1 MHMES
6 FQPNSVVRFGTFE
19 VSLQSGEVRK
29 AGLRIRVQQ
38 QPMKLLEIL
47 LERPGEVVTREEL
60 RSRVWPSESF
70 GDFDQAL
77 NIAIGK
83 LRTAL
88 GDSAENPR
96 FIETLPKRGYRF
108 IADVS
113 VVDADARPK
122 RQELVA
128 RDLPAAGPGH
138 KIQGA
143 GLAVVPKRQLWPTR
157 WIIGALALVIIIS
170 LSILSVWRFRSR
182 APASTG
188 IRSIAV
194 LPLDNLSGDA
204 SQNYFADGMTD
215 ELITDLAQISALRVI
230 SRTSVMVYKGARK
243 PLPQIARELNVDAV
257 VEGTVLRSGDRVRIT
272 AQLIEASTD
281 KHLWSQSY
289 EGDLRDTLTLQKKV
303 ASAIADQIRINLTPR
318 EQAALKNVKVVNPES
333 YESYLK
339 GRYFWNKRTADGL
352 KVALA
357 YFKEAIE
364 EDPKYAQAY
373 SGLADTYALL
383 GDWQY
388 AVMTPKEAFP
398 QAKAAAIKA
407 LELDSTLGEAHNS
420 LAFVL
425 DGFDWDFDS
434 AGKEFQRAIE
444 LNPGYATAHHWY
456 AWHLSLLGRYDEAI
470 AEMRK
475 AENLDPLSLIINA
488 DLAELLVLAHSDDE
502 SIRQSRKTI
511 EMDPNFALAHNQL
524 AQAYLQEHMYDEA
537 VAELKTAVQLSGG
550 SPAFIANLAR
560 AYVASGKR
568 SEAVNLLGDLKKRS
582 NPGYSNASEI
592 AMIYT
597 SLGDTDQAMNWLEK
611 GYEERFNPGV
621 LLRPGFDPL
630 RSDSRFQNLVHR
642 IGLPRQPRNSENN
655 PRGNRDEKEE
665 AHQRSVG
672 ASKPGDAVCSG
683 LYFDRICVDQMTYLR
698 VAGDVA
704 RQALLHLAVR
714 LGLPFVLS
722 QMLRPRIHEEYLQI
736 AVRDFS
742 ITVDTP
748 PISPIATPDA
758 GVLMDCLHE
767 LRFAFSND
775 SVFDRH

>member
-1 MHMES
+1 MEP
-6 FQPNSVVRFGTFE
+6 QRPASVLRFGTYE

-47 LERPGEVVTREEL
+47 LEHPGEVVTREEL
-60 RSRVWPSESF
+60 RSRVWPTDSF

-83 LRTAL
+83 LRSAL
-88 GDSAENPR
+88 GDSAESPR

-113 VVDADARPK
+113 VADAEVRPRK
-122 RQELVA
+122 PEPVA
-128 RDLPAAGPGH
+128 GDPVALEPKTEPGH
-138 KIQGA
+138 MIQAA
-143 GLAVVPKRQLWPTR
+143 GLAIVPKYGLWATRQVIL
-157 WIIGALALVIIIS
+157 ALALV
-170 LSILSVWRFRSR
+170 LGLTILSLWLFRSR
-182 APASTG
+182 VPAPTG
-188 IRSIAV
+188 VRSLAV
-194 LPLDNLSGDA
+194 LPLENLSGDV
-204 SQNYFADGMTD
+204 SQDYFADGMTD

-281 KHLWSQSY
+281 RHLWSQSY

-303 ASAIADQIRINLTPR
+303 ASAIADQIQINLTPR
-318 EQAALKNVKVVNPES
+318 EQAALKTVKVVNPEA

-352 KVALA
+352 KAALA
-357 YFKEAIE
+357 YFKQAIE

-444 LNPGYATAHHWY
+444 LNPGYATAHQWY
-456 AWHLSLLGRYDEAI
+456 AWHLSLLSRYDEAI

-502 SIRQSRKTI
+502 SIRQSHKTI
-511 EMDPNFALAHNQL
+511 EMDPNFGLAHNQL
-524 AQAYLQEHMYDEA
+524 AQAYLQKHMYDEA

-560 AYVASGKR
+560 AYVVSGKR
-568 SEAVNLLGDLKKRS
+568 SEAAKLLDDLKKRS

-592 AMIYT
+592 AVIYA
-597 SLGDTDQAMNWLEK
+597 SLGDADQAMTWLEK
-611 GYEERFNPGV
+611 GYDERFNPGV

-630 RSDSRFQNLVHR
+630 RSDPRFQNLVRR
-642 IGLPRQPRNSENN
+642 IGLT
-655 PRGNRDEKEE
+655 G
-665 AHQRSVG
+665 
-672 ASKPGDAVCSG
+672 
-683 LYFDRICVDQMTYLR
+683 
-698 VAGDVA
+698 
-704 RQALLHLAVR
+704 
-714 LGLPFVLS
+714 
-722 QMLRPRIHEEYLQI
+722 
-736 AVRDFS
+736 
-742 ITVDTP
+742 
-748 PISPIATPDA
+748 
-758 GVLMDCLHE
+758 
-767 LRFAFSND
+767 
-775 SVFDRH
+775 

>member
-1 MHMES
+1 MEPL
-6 FQPNSVVRFGTFE
+6 QPNSVVRFGTYE

-47 LERPGEVVTREEL
+47 LEHPGKVVTREEL

-88 GDSAENPR
+88 GDSAESPR

-113 VVDADARPK
+113 VVDTNVHPK
-122 RQELVA
+122 TQEPVA
-128 RDLPAAGPGH
+128 GDLPATDPRLT
-138 KIQGA
+138 IQDA
-143 GLAVVPKRQLWPTR
+143 ELAVAPKRRPGPTR
-157 WIIGALALVIIIS
+157 WVIGALALVTIIS
-170 LSILSVWRFRSR
+170 LAILSVWLFRSG
-182 APASTG
+182 APVPTG

-194 LPLDNLSGDA
+194 LPLENLSGDA

-257 VEGTVLRSGDRVRIT
+257 VEGTVLRSGDQVRIT

-289 EGDLRDTLTLQKKV
+289 EGELRDTLALQNRV
-303 ASAIADQIRINLTPR
+303 ASAIADQIRINLTPQ
-318 EQAALKNVKVVNPES
+318 EQAALKNVKVVNPEA

-339 GRYFWNKRTADGL
+339 GRYFWNKRTPDGL

-398 QAKAAAIKA
+398 DAKSAALKA
-407 LELDSTLGEAHNS
+407 LELDSGLGEAHNS

-425 DGFDWDFDS
+425 DGFDWDFDA
-434 AGKEFQRAIE
+434 AGKEFRRAIE

-456 AWHLSLLGRYDEAI
+456 AWHLSLLGRFDEAI
-470 AEMRK
+470 AEMKK
-475 AENLDPLSLIINA
+475 AQNLDPLSLIINA
-488 DLAELLVLAHSDDE
+488 DLAELLVLAHHYDE
-502 SIRQSRKTI
+502 SIAQSRKTI

-524 AQAYLQEHMYDEA
+524 AQAYLQKHIYDQA
-537 VAELKTAVQLSGG
+537 VIELKKAVQLSGD
-550 SPAFIANLAR
+550 SPTCIANLAR

-568 SEAVNLLGDLKKRS
+568 GEAEKLLGDLKKRS
-582 NPGYSNASEI
+582 SAAYSNAPEI
-592 AMIYT
+592 AIVYV
-597 SLGDTDQAMNWLEK
+597 SLGDSDQAMNWLEK

-630 RSDSRFQNLVHR
+630 RSDSRFQNLLRR
-642 IGLPRQPRNSENN
+642 IGL
-655 PRGNRDEKEE
+655 
-665 AHQRSVG
+665 
-672 ASKPGDAVCSG
+672 SG
-683 LYFDRICVDQMTYLR
+683 
-698 VAGDVA
+698 
-704 RQALLHLAVR
+704 
-714 LGLPFVLS
+714 
-722 QMLRPRIHEEYLQI
+722 
-736 AVRDFS
+736 
-742 ITVDTP
+742 
-748 PISPIATPDA
+748 
-758 GVLMDCLHE
+758 
-767 LRFAFSND
+767 
-775 SVFDRH
+775 

>member
-1 MHMES
+1 VLDFPAQPQGAMES
-6 FQPNSVVRFGTFE
+6 PRPVSVVRFGTYE
-19 VSLQSGEVRK
+19 VSLHSGEVRK
-29 AGLRIRVQQ
+29 SGLRIRVQQ

-47 LERPGEVVTREEL
+47 LERRGEVVSREEL
-60 RSRVWPSESF
+60 RGRVWTNESF

-77 NIAIGK
+77 NIAIAK

-88 GDSAENPR
+88 DDSAENPR

-113 VVDADARPK
+113 VVDVDVPPKKPQPSAGNLPESQEQETIGTGREVQADRLTIEAALK
-122 RQELVA
+122 R
-128 RDLPAAGPGH
+128 R
-138 KIQGA
+138 
-143 GLAVVPKRQLWPTR
+143 LWPTR
-157 WIIGALALVIIIS
+157 RFIFALALV
-170 LSILSVWRFRSR
+170 LGLPILAVWLFRSR
-182 APASTG
+182 GRAPTG
-188 IRSIAV
+188 IRSLAV
-194 LPLDNLSGDA
+194 LPLESLSGDA
-204 SQNYFADGMTD
+204 SQGYFADGMTD
-215 ELITDLAQISALRVI
+215 ELITDLSQISALRVI

-257 VEGTVLRSGDRVRIT
+257 VEGTVLRSGDQVRIT

-289 EGDLRDTLTLQKKV
+289 EGELRDTLALQNRV
-303 ASAIADQIRINLTPR
+303 AAAIADQIRINLTPQ
-318 EQAALKNVKVVNPES
+318 EQAALKNVKVVNPEA

-357 YFKEAIE
+357 YFNQATG
-364 EDPKYAQAY
+364 EDPKYPQAY

-398 QAKAAAIKA
+398 KAKAAAIKA

-420 LAFVL
+420 LAFIL
-425 DGFDWDFDS
+425 DGFDWDLDS
-434 AGKEFQRAIE
+434 GGKEFQRAIE

-488 DLAELLVLAHSDDE
+488 DLAELLVLAHSYDE
-502 SIRQSRKTI
+502 SIQQSRKTI

-524 AQAYLQEHMYDEA
+524 AQAYLQKHMYDEA
-537 VAELKTAVQLSGG
+537 VAELQKAVQLSGR
-550 SPAFIANLAR
+550 SPTCIANLAR

-568 SEAVNLLGDLKKRS
+568 DEAVQLLNELKKRAS
-582 NPGYSNASEI
+582 PGYSNAAEI
-592 AMIYT
+592 SMIYA
-597 SLGDTDQAMNWLEK
+597 SFGDMDQAMNWLEK

-630 RSDSRFQNLVHR
+630 RSDSRFQSLVHR
-642 IGLPRQPRNSENN
+642 IGLP
-655 PRGNRDEKEE
+655 G
-665 AHQRSVG
+665 
-672 ASKPGDAVCSG
+672 
-683 LYFDRICVDQMTYLR
+683 
-698 VAGDVA
+698 
-704 RQALLHLAVR
+704 
-714 LGLPFVLS
+714 
-722 QMLRPRIHEEYLQI
+722 
-736 AVRDFS
+736 
-742 ITVDTP
+742 
-748 PISPIATPDA
+748 
-758 GVLMDCLHE
+758 
-767 LRFAFSND
+767 
-775 SVFDRH
+775 

>member
-1 MHMES
+1 MES
-6 FQPNSVVRFGTFE
+6 PPPNSVVRFGTYE

-38 QPMKLLEIL
+38 QPLKLLEIL
-47 LERPGEVVTREEL
+47 LEHPGEVVTREEL
-60 RSRVWPSESF
+60 RSRVWPNESF

-83 LRTAL
+83 LRSAL

-113 VVDADARPK
+113 VFDANARPK
-122 RQELVA
+122 KLESVA
-128 RDLPAAGPGH
+128 GDPWDTVPGNTF
-138 KIQGA
+138 QGA
-143 GLAVVPKRQLWPTR
+143 GLALAPKRRRWLTR
-157 WIIGALALVIIIS
+157 GVIVAVGLVLSWAI
-170 LSILSVWRFRSR
+170 LSIWLLHSR
-182 APASTG
+182 APAPTG

-194 LPLDNLSGDA
+194 LPLENLSGDA

-257 VEGTVLRSGDRVRIT
+257 VEGTVLRSGDQVRIT

-281 KHLWSQSY
+281 RHLWSQSY
-289 EGDLRDTLTLQKKV
+289 KGELRDTLALQNRV
-303 ASAIADQIRINLTPR
+303 AGAIADQIRINLTPR
-318 EQAALKNVKVVNPES
+318 EQAALKNVKVVNPEA

-357 YFKEAIE
+357 YFKQAIE

-398 QAKAAAIKA
+398 KAKVAAIKA
-407 LELDSTLGEAHNS
+407 LELDSSLGEAHNS

-456 AWHLSLLGRYDEAI
+456 AWHLSLLGRFDEAI
-470 AEMRK
+470 VEMKK

-488 DLAELLVLAHSDDE
+488 DLAELLDLAHSYDE

-511 EMDPNFALAHNQL
+511 EMDPNFGLAHNQL
-524 AQAYLQEHMYDEA
+524 AQAYLQKHIYDEA
-537 VAELKTAVQLSGG
+537 VGEFQEAVKLSGD
-550 SPAFIANLAR
+550 SPTCIANLAR
-560 AYVASGKR
+560 AYVASGMR

-592 AMIYT
+592 AMIYA
-597 SLGDTDQAMNWLEK
+597 SLGDRDQAMNWLEK

-630 RSDSRFQNLVHR
+630 RSDPRFQNLVHR
-642 IGLPRQPRNSENN
+642 IGLPW
-655 PRGNRDEKEE
+655 
-665 AHQRSVG
+665 
-672 ASKPGDAVCSG
+672 
-683 LYFDRICVDQMTYLR
+683 
-698 VAGDVA
+698 
-704 RQALLHLAVR
+704 
-714 LGLPFVLS
+714 
-722 QMLRPRIHEEYLQI
+722 
-736 AVRDFS
+736 
-742 ITVDTP
+742 
-748 PISPIATPDA
+748 
-758 GVLMDCLHE
+758 
-767 LRFAFSND
+767 
-775 SVFDRH
+775 